1 MIVNHS
7 ITHNIIHLTIQSLTF
22 ESFSSSLLRKFYL
35 QYVVWHYILPKH
47 IGRLTFNFIKVSID
61 KSKRHLSIPLNFI
74 HIYQESCQGTT
85 GIYDKFD
92 QTNLEMRQR
101 VRDSLTSN
109 EFIFVDPNDVDAI
122 YLAQQA
128 LDEFDKIPEG
138 KM

>member
-1 MIVNHS
+1 
-7 ITHNIIHLTIQSLTF
+7 
-22 ESFSSSLLRKFYL
+22 
-35 QYVVWHYILPKH
+35 
-47 IGRLTFNFIKVSID
+47 
-61 KSKRHLSIPLNFI
+61 
-74 HIYQESCQGTT
+74 
-85 GIYDKFD
+85 
-92 QTNLEMRQR
+92 MRQR